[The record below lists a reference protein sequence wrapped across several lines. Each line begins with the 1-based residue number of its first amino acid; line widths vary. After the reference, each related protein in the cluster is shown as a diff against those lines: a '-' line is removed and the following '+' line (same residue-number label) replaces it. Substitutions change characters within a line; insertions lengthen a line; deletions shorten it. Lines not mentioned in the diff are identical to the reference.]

1 MKYTVVWKSAA
12 KRQIAEIW
20 MQAPNHQEV
29 TAAANAIDAALRLK
43 PHSCGESRDSN
54 FRLVIEL
61 PLGVFYAVNEED
73 QLVTVFYV
81 RYIPNRVE

>member
-20 MQAPNHQEV
+20 MQAPNRKEV
-29 TAAANAIDAALRLK
+29 TSAANAIDATLRLQ
-43 PHSCGESRDSN
+43 PHSCGESRGTN
-54 FRLVIEL
+54 FRLVIEM

-73 QLVTVFYV
+73 RLVTVFYV
-81 RYIPNRVE
+81 RYVPSRS